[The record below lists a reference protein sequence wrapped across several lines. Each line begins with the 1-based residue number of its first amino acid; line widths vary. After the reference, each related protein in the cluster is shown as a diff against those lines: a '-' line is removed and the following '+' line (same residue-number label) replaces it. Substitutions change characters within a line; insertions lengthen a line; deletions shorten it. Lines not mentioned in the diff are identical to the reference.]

1 MNDLIKL
8 DNFTQFET
16 TRTDATT
23 GRPWIASIAAALW
36 SGMRR
41 RHQSKRAIA
50 ALSALDDR
58 MLEDIGI
65 FRRDIEFAVRHGRDK
80 TLMR

>member
-16 TRTDATT
+16 TRTDAPT
-23 GRPWIASIAAALW
+23 GRPWIASIAAAIW
-36 SGMRR
+36 SGMHR

-65 FRRDIEFAVRHGRDK
+65 YRGDIELAVRYGRDK

>member
-16 TRTDATT
+16 TRTDGTT
-23 GRPWIASIAAALW
+23 GRPWIVSIAAALW

-65 FRRDIEFAVRHGRDK
+65 YRGDIELAVRYGRNK